1 VDLQSLYDTQTRRMK
16 DEIVEITTKR
26 DEAND
31 RITQVEKTLDERKT
45 FIDDC
50 ISTREAEAKIA
61 KDLMLIIK
69 LQKWWRCVLAARKSA
84 RNRRSEKSTAKK
96 TAKHVKLNVPQK
108 SNVKKHNP
116 AKC

>member
-1 VDLQSLYDTQTRRMK
+1 MMY
-16 DEIVEITTKR
+16 EIVEITTKR

-96 TAKHVKLNVPQK
+96 TAKHVKLNVPHK